1 MAFMCLMDLDG
12 FSMRQCFVWPLRLED
27 ELSGFLAP
35 DLFFDRIRNED
46 HEAGIAYARSNDSFE
61 SWNSMKIILT
71 TTQDQNH
78 GNDVG

>member
-1 MAFMCLMDLDG
+1 MDLDG

-61 SWNSMKIILT
+61 S
-71 TTQDQNH
+71 
-78 GNDVG
+78 